1 MNLNSIFLTSKLKP
15 REFRTSVFNRWR
27 CLLSLWVHGVLY
39 SGEFLTKTIAAPS
52 QEMVEGGVMIF
63 FEENKVLVVEYIRR
77 NLKNKHDLKIRGKRF
92 TVCTE
97 ITIILGTVRFTI
109 RGGRLRYK
117 RYDAH
122 FLKKVVFELPFSS
135 FGDHLINILRKVN
148 RLIYTF
154 KIN

>member
-1 MNLNSIFLTSKLKP
+1 MISFSVVTFDQVLLICCNNSVLNLYFFFSIKLINFS
-15 REFRTSVFNRWR
+15 RMAISV
-27 CLLSLWVHGVLY
+27 
-39 SGEFLTKTIAAPS
+39 
-52 QEMVEGGVMIF
+52 QEI
-63 FEENKVLVVEYIRR
+63 LYIR
-77 NLKNKHDLKIRGKRF
+77 KIWLNVDTSAYMYLPLRGKRF

-109 RGGRLRYK
+109 HGGRLRYK

-122 FLKKVVFELPFSS
+122 FLKKNSVELPFSS

-148 RLIYTF
+148 RLIYAF